1 MTIICN
7 WDKTTSVDSRTLRRS
22 GVWTQMVTAIK
33 NAFNNFTTSGFLF
46 LHNDNTE
53 WEDFRVAVNN
63 IKVPTLKNPDWT
75 PYKGGLI
82 LSFGAEAIEANEEE
96 AYLLIQLP
104 HAIKEG
110 STIKPHIHWTP
121 KSNEASKIVR
131 WGMSYSFANI
141 GASFP
146 NETTIYVNGETNN
159 DTNKHLVAYFPDIE
173 LTSMLI
179 SGILI
184 IKIFRNSSSA
194 SDTYTNEAYLLEFD
208 IHIEKNTIGS
218 REVLIK

>member
-1 MTIICN
+1 MT
-7 WDKTTSVDSRTLRRS
+7 
-22 GVWTQMVTAIK
+22 
-33 NAFNNFTTSGFLF
+33 
-46 LHNDNTE
+46 
-53 WEDFRVAVNN
+53 
-63 IKVPTLKNPDWT
+63 
-75 PYKGGLI
+75 
-82 LSFGAEAIEANEEE
+82 
-96 AYLLIQLP
+96 
-104 HAIKEG
+104 
-110 STIKPHIHWTP
+110 
-121 KSNEASKIVR
+121 
-131 WGMSYSFANI
+131 YSFANI

-159 DTNKHLVAYFPDIE
+159 DANKHLVAYFPDIE